1 MTGTGGGRSR
11 PRPAAVV
18 VIVLSQWLGTSLW
31 FSPSGATEDLSR
43 WLRLDSGDFGWLLAA
58 TQLGFI
64 LGTLVLTLTG
74 VADRFAA
81 ERVFAA
87 GALAGAVLNCA
98 WTWADPGFAVAWAAR
113 FGVGIALAGIYPM
126 GMKMIVRRVG
136 PNAGWALGWLVAM
149 LTLGTAMPHILRSAG
164 AALPWQAV
172 IWGSSVLA
180 LLAAVLVLLIQ
191 EPRPAAPPPSSAT
204 PPERPSRSV
213 RTILALADF
222 RASCAAYL
230 GHMWE
235 LYAFWSVVPLLCARI
250 TATRGDIAAVA
261 ALSAGVIAAGS
272 LGCVLGGIL
281 SRRHGSEAIAALAL
295 AGSGLTC
302 LGYPLI
308 PDGAAG
314 LKTGVLAL
322 WGFLVVA
329 DSPQFSAMSA
339 RYVPSRLLGTAL
351 TAQNSAGFLVTVVSI
366 LLLQNAMDAWGDS
379 ALWLLLPGPALG
391 LLAMRPLLTRPR
403 TAAAVL
409 DHHPH
414 AARQKE
420 ARS

>member
-1 MTGTGGGRSR
+1 M
-11 PRPAAVV
+11 

-43 WLRLDSGDFGWLLAA
+43 WLHLDSGDFGWLLAA

-74 VADRFAA
+74 VADRYSA

-87 GALAGAVLNCA
+87 GALVGAVLNCA
-98 WTWADPGFAVAWAAR
+98 WTLVDPGFGLAWAAR
-113 FGVGIALAGIYPM
+113 FGVGVALAGIYPM

-180 LLAAVLVLLIQ
+180 LLAAVLVLLIR
-191 EPRPAAPPPSSAT
+191 EPGRERPAAAPPAASEGA
-204 PPERPSRSV
+204 SRSV
-213 RTILALADF
+213 RTLLALPDF

-235 LYAFWSVVPLLCARI
+235 LYAFWGVVPLLCAELV
-250 TATRGDIAAVA
+250 ATRGDIAAVA

-272 LGCVLGGIL
+272 VGCVLGGVL
-281 SRRHGSEAIAALAL
+281 SRRWGSEAVAALAL

-302 LGYPLI
+302 LLYPLL

-314 LKTGVLAL
+314 LKAGVLAL
-322 WGFLVVA
+322 WGLLVVA

-339 RYVPSRLLGTAL
+339 RYVPSRLVGTAL

-366 LLLQNAMDAWGDS
+366 LVLQNAMTAWGDH

-391 LLAMRPLLTRPR
+391 LLAMRPLLTRVR
-403 TAAAVL
+403 TGAATL

-414 AARQKE
+414 AARHKE